1 MSYFSPQVK
10 SMTFNFCSYPKSLHK
25 FRPIKTGFDLLSRC
39 FDHRRAT
46 YVHTFLDIFRV
57 FTGSKALTTFSFCA
71 LWPGPGSCSAK
82 AAEAGGRGPDPGE
95 ASKAALLSDV
105 GQEVTLWHSWRLEG
119 FSPWGL
125 SSHQKETN

>member
-1 MSYFSPQVK
+1 MSFYFPQVK
-10 SMTFNFCSYPKSLHK
+10 SMTFNFRSYSKSLHK
-25 FRPIKTGFDLLSRC
+25 FRLIKAGFDFLSRC

-57 FTGSKALTTFSFCA
+57 FTGSKALTTFFA
-71 LWPGPGSCSAK
+71 LCSTAGPGSCSAK

-95 ASKAALLSDV
+95 ASKAASLSDV
-105 GQEVTLWHSWRLEG
+105 GQEVPLWHSWRLEG
-119 FSPWGL
+119 FSPRGL